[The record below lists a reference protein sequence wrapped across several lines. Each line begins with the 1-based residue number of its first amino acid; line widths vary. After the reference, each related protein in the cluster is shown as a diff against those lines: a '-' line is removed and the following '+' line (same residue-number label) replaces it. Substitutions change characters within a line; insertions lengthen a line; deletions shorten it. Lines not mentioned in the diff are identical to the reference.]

1 MKRLTQGL
9 VGTLLIAFVAVGC
22 SDYVQN
28 VEKPIG
34 SVSDAELNSPSDV
47 LPFIRGMETSF
58 AAVYGEGSLNN
69 GGLSDEMIFTTA
81 VRGATFPSYAQ
92 IDNGGVGVLVPA
104 NNNVQNGWR
113 SLTQFRYLADHLIVR
128 STSIKNALDENSPTY
143 AEDAA
148 QCDEGVFYGH
158 LYGAIARGMMAD
170 HWSLDNTGPGGGV
183 LDATTLG
190 SGNSPF
196 IPAATLRTQAREL
209 LASAVGIAPSPAL
222 AAICNTLIARMHLY
236 EGNYA
241 EAATAAASGMQSGA
255 APLTANCNEATRNAW
270 YDGAGFGRDQFMAD
284 QRFRGYVTA
293 DATEAGRIPLAVRIG
308 ADRVTQF
315 WQQNKYTEFSS
326 PISYITWQEN
336 HLMLAELAIRNNDN
350 PTALGLINAVRA
362 SHGVSD
368 MTDERVQSDFA
379 GNYLDMLFTER
390 DKELC
395 FTGMRAQDQIRFGK
409 WHKPDESVVWK
420 WLPISQQERNGN
432 PNFD

>member
-28 VEKPIG
+28 VDQPIG
-34 SVSDAELNSPSDV
+34 SVSDAELNAPSDV
-47 LPFIRGMETSF
+47 IPFIRGMETVF

-69 GGLSDEMIFTTA
+69 GGLSDELIFTTA
-81 VRGATFPSYAQ
+81 VRGATFPTYAQ

-104 NNNVQNGWR
+104 NNTVQNGWR
-113 SLTQFRYLADHLIVR
+113 SLTQFRFLADNLIAR

-209 LASAVGIAPSPAL
+209 LAAAAGIAPSPAL

-236 EGNYA
+236 ECNYS

-255 APLTANCNEATRNAW
+255 APLTA
-270 YDGAGFGRDQFMAD
+270 D
-284 QRFRGYVTA
+284 
-293 DATEAGRIPLAVRIG
+293 
-308 ADRVTQF
+308 
-315 WQQNKYTEFSS
+315 
-326 PISYITWQEN
+326 
-336 HLMLAELAIRNNDN
+336 
-350 PTALGLINAVRA
+350 
-362 SHGVSD
+362 
-368 MTDERVQSDFA
+368 
-379 GNYLDMLFTER
+379 
-390 DKELC
+390 
-395 FTGMRAQDQIRFGK
+395 
-409 WHKPDESVVWK
+409 
-420 WLPISQQERNGN
+420 
-432 PNFD
+432 